1 MTVMDAGVIK
11 RYVELG
17 FGIGIISS
25 LVANDHDAPSLVAIN
40 LEHLFE
46 PCPAQLCFS
55 KSILLQNYMY
65 DFISSFSPH
74 LTKEMIQNVMQQPTQ
89 ARIDELLVG
98 VELPVY

>member
-1 MTVMDAGVIK
+1 
-11 RYVELG
+11 
-17 FGIGIISS
+17 
-25 LVANDHDAPSLVAIN
+25 
-40 LEHLFE
+40 
-46 PCPAQLCFS
+46 
-55 KSILLQNYMY
+55 MY